1 MTLQEVLTAAIKE
14 ITEKGFTAERMAFWQ
29 EKLRTAAYQNMG
41 PMSQA
46 EANLKAAMRAVYEKM
61 IECGGILTHHPGV
74 GRFTVQRLKPRL
86 RIELDKR
93 IFASADLIRLNRE
106 QSVAKT
112 LQRLSGWATSIPS
125 DGSDIV
131 EKTKVK
137 TGIRK
142 AMSQLP
148 FEERRVIVDQSHK
161 LASSLNN
168 VIAMDGG
175 AIAAIWHHHYK
186 TYPRPVHVARD
197 GKIYLIRDSWAH
209 AGGLVKPGAY
219 GYTDQITQPAEEPLC
234 GCTYQYIYNL
244 RSLPDDMITAKGHEQ
259 QERVRLEVAKMRA
272 A

>member
-14 ITEKGFTAERMAFWQ
+14 ITEKGFTVERVAFWQ
-29 EKLRTAAYQNMG
+29 EKLRKAAYQHMG

-46 EANLKAAMRAVYEKM
+46 EDLLKAAMRDIYEKM
-61 IECGGILTHHPGV
+61 IERGGALKYHPGV
-74 GRFTVQRLKPRL
+74 ARFTVQRLKPRL

-106 QSVAKT
+106 QSVGKT
-112 LQRLSGWATSIPS
+112 LQRFSGWATSIPS
-125 DGSDIV
+125 DGSDIT
-131 EKTKVK
+131 ERAKVK

-142 AMSQLP
+142 SLSQLS

-175 AIAAIWHHHYK
+175 AIAAIWHHHHV
-186 TYPRPVHVARD
+186 TYPRPIHEARE
-197 GKIYLIRDSWAH
+197 GHIFLIRNSWAH
-209 AGGLVKPGAY
+209 AGGLIKPGND
-219 GYTDQITQPAEEPLC
+219 GYADQIEEPAELPFC
-234 GCTYQYIYNL
+234 RCTYQYIYNL
-244 RSLPDDMITAKGHEQ
+244 RKLPADMITAKGREQ
-259 QERVRLEVAKMRA
+259 MERVRLDVAKMRA